1 MRPPAGSCTS
11 MLTRWEQL
19 KGHEEQRE
27 LFGRTLA
34 RGRLSHAYVF
44 AGPPGTGKQ
53 EFARLLA
60 MSVFCRNHSL
70 EELRVCGE
78 CRACR
83 GFAAN
88 SWPDFHEVG
97 LLSGK
102 REILIGQM
110 AGEGDKRGREG
121 LCYEMSMTPQASD
134 RRVAVINDAHRM
146 TTEAANAMLKTLEEP
161 PAQALM
167 LLISDSPESLLPTI
181 LSRCQLVR
189 FFPLTAADVKSILLD
204 QALVESK
211 GTAETVSELCDGSL
225 ETAQQLLDSDLR
237 MLHGTIARELEL
249 LDAMNPLATSKA
261 VMETIEQISGNAA
274 EQRQNAQ
281 WLLKFVSDA
290 LRARLKMLVSG
301 DLGDRLTQRLGAR
314 RGIDLLARMLDRTV
328 KASLQLDGMVPVN
341 LAVSALFDEL
351 AGILR
356 ASLKGT

>member
-1 MRPPAGSCTS
+1 
-11 MLTRWEQL
+11 MLNRWEQL
-19 KGHEEQRE
+19 KGHDEQRQ
-27 LFGRTLA
+27 LFARSLA

-44 AGPPGTGKQ
+44 AGPSGTGKL

-60 MSVFCRNHSL
+60 MSVFCRNHPL

-83 GFAAN
+83 GFAVN

-121 LCYEMSMTPQASD
+121 LCYELSMTPQASD

-161 PAQALM
+161 PADA
-167 LLISDSPESLLPTI
+167 LLILVTDSPESLLPTI

-189 FFPLTAADVKSILLD
+189 FFPLTTADVRSILLSE
-204 QALVESK
+204 ALVESEE
-211 GTAETVSELCDGSL
+211 TAKTVSEICEGSL

-237 MLHGTIARELEL
+237 MLHGTVTRELAL
-249 LDAMNPLATSKA
+249 LDAMNPLATAKA

-281 WLLKFVSDA
+281 WLLKFVGDA
-290 LRARLKMLVSG
+290 LRIRLKTLVSG
-301 DLGDRLTQRLGAR
+301 DLSDRLTQRLGAR
-314 RGIDLLARMLDRTV
+314 RGIDLLTRLLDRTV
-328 KASLQLDGMVPVN
+328 TASLQLDSMVPVN